1 MRSRDKLK
9 IKIFHITMPTITK
22 LVHLL
27 QSLKLDDLMLVTLQ
41 IDKIIFPLSQEL
53 WPLNL
58 AGC

>member
-1 MRSRDKLK
+1 
-9 IKIFHITMPTITK
+9 MPTVTK